1 MKNLANGK
9 YQNTVLTKPSAITCV
24 LAFVWLVNG
33 LYCKI
38 FHRVPRHQQIV
49 ERIMGNNY
57 AEQITILIGVGEV
70 GLAIWII
77 SGRLSRLVAITQMIL
92 IALMNVIE
100 FFIAPDLLLF
110 GKLNILVASLFIGI
124 IYYNEW
130 RIIKKQ
136 NF

>member
-1 MKNLANGK
+1 
-9 YQNTVLTKPSAITCV
+9 
-24 LAFVWLVNG
+24 
-33 LYCKI
+33 
-38 FHRVPRHQQIV
+38 
-49 ERIMGNNY
+49 MGNNY